1 MMRWLLTVLLVA
13 LFISSAAAQGTTTQ
27 RPRQLIGVETD
38 WLFPSGA
45 AFRLRFDLAPNE
57 VESVVLSV
65 TQDGWTPQTVVL
77 SPQVVDGV
85 SGQSEVVGTWRLSGD
100 APTLFQPITFTWVLT
115 TASGET
121 LTYAESPGFADS
133 RYPWSADDS
142 AGITVAAPFN
152 AASLGPRLAPLI
164 ERLRDQTDQ
173 PLTDLRYLLYDS
185 ALPLDT
191 CPPDNQLVGA
201 LTGEVVPCQAG
212 QAESLYAAQGYQLLG
227 LSPVNGATALSAL
240 TNTLVALAYETVW
253 EGQTVPDWFRF
264 GLARFYDPSANSAYY
279 PVAVSAA
286 RNGSLLPT
294 LDTVPSDGAGQALWE
309 AQAVGWT
316 LYMADQLGFDGLL
329 VLAGEVS
336 PSRTLADAYSARTG
350 SPLESVGV
358 GWRSWVFTERARATY
373 DLSPYAPPTA
383 TPTPTP
389 TATLSPTAT
398 TPPTATATRTPTPT
412 PSETLTST
420 PRPSWT
426 PTESLT
432 PTATITLR
440 PRASATPVGMGDPTS
455 PDTVETLSEITTTV
469 VLVLVAIAAVAYIGR
484 RLARRMP

>member
-1 MMRWLLTVLLVA
+1 MMRWLLTVVLAA
-13 LFISSAAAQGTTTQ
+13 LIIPSAAAQGTPP
-27 RPRQLIGVETD
+27 RPRELTSVETD

-45 AFRLRFDLAPNE
+45 AFRLRFDLAPDD
-57 VESVVLSV
+57 VESAVLSI
-65 TQDGWTPQTVVL
+65 TQDGWTPQTVTL
-77 SPQVVDGV
+77 SPQPADG
-85 SGQSEVVGTWRLSGD
+85 GQTEVVGTWRLGSD

-115 TASGET
+115 TTNGET
-121 LTYAESPGFADS
+121 ITYAESPIFADPRS
-133 RYPWSADDS
+133 PWSADNS
-142 AGITVAAPFN
+142 AGVTVAVPFN
-152 AASLGPRLAPLI
+152 AATLGPRLAPLV

-173 PLTDLRYLLYDS
+173 PAANQRYLLYDS
-185 ALPLDT
+185 AIPLDA
-191 CPPDNQLVGA
+191 CPPDNQLLGA

-212 QAESLYAAQGYQLLG
+212 QTEALYSAQGYQLLG
-227 LSPVNGATALSAL
+227 LSPVNGGTALSAL
-240 TNTLVALAYETVW
+240 TDRLVADAYAAQW
-253 EGQTVPDWFRF
+253 GDQAVPDWFRF
-264 GLARFYDPSANSAYY
+264 GLTRFYDPNGNSAYY
-279 PVAVSAA
+279 PGAVSAA

-294 LDTVPSDGAGQALWE
+294 LDTIPTDGAGRALWE
-309 AQAVGWT
+309 AQSVGWT

-329 VLAGEVS
+329 ALAGEIS
-336 PSRTLADAYSARTG
+336 PSRTLADVYSARTG

-358 GWRSWVFTERARATY
+358 GWRSWVFTERASATY

-383 TPTPTP
+383 TPTPTQ

-426 PTESLT
+426 PTESPT

-440 PRASATPVGMGDPTS
+440 PRASATPIGMGEPTS
-455 PDTVETLSEITTTV
+455 TDTVETLSEITTTV